1 MVSSNSSKRGR
12 AQVRRSVAAGQEHE
26 TAYEAHKT
34 GASPEEVKRAVK
46 KVGNSREKV
55 ERELGR

>member
-12 AQVRRSVAAGQEHE
+12 AQDRRSVAGGQKHE
-26 TAYEAHKT
+26 TAYEAQKM
-34 GASPEEVKRAVK
+34 GASAEDVKRAVK

>member
-12 AQVRRSVAAGQEHE
+12 AQDRRNVAGGQKHE
-26 TAYEAHKT
+26 TAYEAQKT
-34 GASPEEVKRAVK
+34 GAGAEDVKRAVK